1 MASSGRDFK
10 NLFSSPESTPVQ
22 EEANSPSPTA
32 VREETAEPNEGGEEE
47 LITPVDE
54 ENEAHHVERN
64 VIHSFGNFIYDIYE
78 ASSYGQPLTHNPPL
92 NRLQYM
98 QEYYRRM
105 VQLLEASQRMEPA
118 SEETIRN
125 LCINVY
131 VSIDWCPICLEDY
144 LGNCVTT
151 LLPCGH
157 RFHLCCIK
165 KWLHLNHTCPVCKL
179 VV

>member
-1 MASSGRDFK
+1 MSSEQTESGFGSFIHNILPEQLHVDPYRSEVVPSGSLERMASSGRDFK

-32 VREETAEPNEGGEEE
+32 VREETAEPNEGVEEE

-64 VIHSFGNFIYDIYE
+64 VTHSFGNFIYDIYE

-125 LCINVY
+125 LCIAG
-131 VSIDWCPICLEDY
+131 SLF
-144 LGNCVTT
+144 
-151 LLPCGH
+151 CGDE
-157 RFHLCCIK
+157 
-165 KWLHLNHTCPVCKL
+165 
-179 VV
+179 